1 MNLKESIESVRND
14 FRADS
19 DPFPSDSKSIELL
32 YNKYL
37 GRKGLIADLFNKL
50 KDVSNKERPAIGK
63 NLNQLKNE
71 ISKNFQS
78 IVNNSSEVDIL
89 SLIHI

>member
-19 DPFPSDSKSIELL
+19 DPFPSNSKSIELL

-37 GRKGLIADLFNKL
+37 GRKGLIADLFIKL

-63 NLNQLKNE
+63 SLNQLKNE
-71 ISKNFQS
+71 ISKQNTVIKQFK
-78 IVNNSSEVDIL
+78 E
-89 SLIHI
+89 